1 MNAWP
6 GEPKILAVALRK
18 DTDQTPEKEILEHL
32 YTLDPYS
39 VTAV

>member
-1 MNAWP
+1 MLAP
-6 GEPKILAVALRK
+6 GTKNLAVPLRK
-18 DTDQTPEKEILEHL
+18 DINQRPEKEILEHL